1 MRLTGKEKVSLYA
14 EQNEKSNFIA
24 SELELKQ
31 LINGFLLD
39 RLCQQLIRNKDNGK
53 IVTEYLSINDMKILK
68 GTKVSLKFQVSL
80 KKNEP
85 FFKKV
90 KYSTM
95 YDKADISEFY
105 NYVIE
110 LFEIYAYE
118 LDTVIDNIKIELKEL
133 KILNE
138 KE

>member
-1 MRLTGKEKVSLYA
+1 MSLYA
-14 EQNEKSNFIA
+14 EQDGKNNFIA

-31 LINGFLLD
+31 LINVFILD

-110 LFEIYAYE
+110 LFEFYAYE

>member
-14 EQNEKSNFIA
+14 EQNKKSNFIA

-31 LINGFLLD
+31 LINGFILD

-110 LFEIYAYE
+110 LFEFYAYE

>member
-31 LINGFLLD
+31 LINGFILD

-110 LFEIYAYE
+110 LFEFYAYE
-118 LDTVIDNIKIELKEL
+118 LDTVIDNIEIELKEL

>member
-1 MRLTGKEKVSLYA
+1 MRLTGKEKVRLYA
-14 EQNEKSNFIA
+14 EQDGKNNFIA

-31 LINGFLLD
+31 LINGFILD

-110 LFEIYAYE
+110 LFEFYAYE

>member
-31 LINGFLLD
+31 LINGFIFD

-110 LFEIYAYE
+110 LFEFYAYE

>member
-31 LINGFLLD
+31 LINGFILD

-68 GTKVSLKFQVSL
+68 GTKVSLKYQVSL

-110 LFEIYAYE
+110 LFEFYAYE

>member
-31 LINGFLLD
+31 LINGFILD

-90 KYSTM
+90 KYSNM

-110 LFEIYAYE
+110 LFEFYAYE

>member
-14 EQNEKSNFIA
+14 EQDGKNNFIA

-31 LINGFLLD
+31 LINVFILD

-53 IVTEYLSINDMKILK
+53 IVTEYLSINNMKILK

-110 LFEIYAYE
+110 LFEFYAYE

>member
-31 LINGFLLD
+31 LINGFILD
-39 RLCQQLIRNKDNGK
+39 KLCQQLIRNKDNGK
-53 IVTEYLSINDMKILK
+53 IVTDYLSINDMKILK

-110 LFEIYAYE
+110 LFEFYAYE

>member
-31 LINGFLLD
+31 LINGFILD

-68 GTKVSLKFQVSL
+68 GTKVSLRFQVSL

-110 LFEIYAYE
+110 LFEFYAYE

>member
-1 MRLTGKEKVSLYA
+1 MRLTGKEKGSLYA

-31 LINGFLLD
+31 LINGFILD
-39 RLCQQLIRNKDNGK
+39 KLCQQLIRNKDNGK

-110 LFEIYAYE
+110 LFEFYAYE

>member
-31 LINGFLLD
+31 LINVFILD

-110 LFEIYAYE
+110 LFEFYAYE

>member
-14 EQNEKSNFIA
+14 EQDGKNNFIA

-31 LINGFLLD
+31 LINVFILD

-105 NYVIE
+105 NYIIE
-110 LFEIYAYE
+110 LFEFYAYE

>member
-31 LINGFLLD
+31 LINGFILD
-39 RLCQQLIRNKDNGK
+39 KLCQQLIRNKDNGK

-85 FFKKV
+85 FLKKV

-110 LFEIYAYE
+110 LFEFYAYE

>member
-31 LINGFLLD
+31 LINGFILD
-39 RLCQQLIRNKDNGK
+39 KLCQQLIRNKDNGK

-90 KYSTM
+90 KYSTS
-95 YDKADISEFY
+95 YDKADISAFY

-110 LFEIYAYE
+110 LFEFYAYE
-118 LDTVIDNIKIELKEL
+118 LDTVIDNIEIELKEL

>member
-31 LINGFLLD
+31 LINGFILD
-39 RLCQQLIRNKDNGK
+39 KLCQQLIRNKDNGK
-53 IVTEYLSINDMKILK
+53 IVTEYFSINDMKILK

-110 LFEIYAYE
+110 LFEFYAYE

>member
-14 EQNEKSNFIA
+14 EQDGKNNFIA

-31 LINGFLLD
+31 LINGFILD

-95 YDKADISEFY
+95 YYKAYISEFY

-110 LFEIYAYE
+110 LFEFYAYE

>member
-31 LINGFLLD
+31 LINGFILD
-39 RLCQQLIRNKDNGK
+39 RLCHQLIRNKDNGK

-110 LFEIYAYE
+110 LFEFYAYE

>member
-31 LINGFLLD
+31 LINGFILD
-39 RLCQQLIRNKDNGK
+39 KLCQQLIRNKDNGK

-80 KKNEP
+80 KKHEP

-110 LFEIYAYE
+110 LFEFYAYE

>member
-1 MRLTGKEKVSLYA
+1 
-14 EQNEKSNFIA
+14 
-24 SELELKQ
+24 
-31 LINGFLLD
+31 
-39 RLCQQLIRNKDNGK
+39 
-53 IVTEYLSINDMKILK
+53 
-68 GTKVSLKFQVSL
+68 
-80 KKNEP
+80 
-85 FFKKV
+85 
-90 KYSTM
+90 M

-110 LFEIYAYE
+110 LFEFYAYE

>member
-14 EQNEKSNFIA
+14 EQNKKSNFIA

-31 LINGFLLD
+31 LINGFILD

-90 KYSTM
+90 KYSTS

-110 LFEIYAYE
+110 LFEFYAYE

>member
-31 LINGFLLD
+31 LINGFILD

-53 IVTEYLSINDMKILK
+53 IVTDYLSINDMKILK

-110 LFEIYAYE
+110 LFEFYAYE

>member
-31 LINGFLLD
+31 LINGFILD

-110 LFEIYAYE
+110 LFEFYAYE

>member
-14 EQNEKSNFIA
+14 EQDGKNNFIA

-31 LINGFLLD
+31 LINVFILD

-90 KYSTM
+90 EYSTM

-110 LFEIYAYE
+110 LFEFYAYE

>member
-31 LINGFLLD
+31 LINGFILD

-68 GTKVSLKFQVSL
+68 GTKVSLKFHVSL
-80 KKNEP
+80 KKNET

-90 KYSTM
+90 KYSNM

-110 LFEIYAYE
+110 LFEFYAYE

>member
-31 LINGFLLD
+31 LINGFILD

-110 LFEIYAYE
+110 LFEFYAYE

-133 KILNE
+133 KFLNE

>member
-1 MRLTGKEKVSLYA
+1 MRLTGKEKASLYA

-31 LINGFLLD
+31 LINGFMLD

-110 LFEIYAYE
+110 LFEFYAYE

>member
-31 LINGFLLD
+31 LINGFILD
-39 RLCQQLIRNKDNGK
+39 KLCQQLIRNKDNGK

-90 KYSTM
+90 KYSSM

-110 LFEIYAYE
+110 LFEFYAYE

>member
-31 LINGFLLD
+31 LINGFILD

-110 LFEIYAYE
+110 LFEFYAY
-118 LDTVIDNIKIELKEL
+118 
-133 KILNE
+133 
-138 KE
+138 

>member
-31 LINGFLLD
+31 LINGFILD

-53 IVTEYLSINDMKILK
+53 IVTEYLSINDMKI
-68 GTKVSLKFQVSL
+68 SLKFQVSL

-110 LFEIYAYE
+110 LFEFYAYE

>member
-14 EQNEKSNFIA
+14 EQDGKNNFIA

-31 LINGFLLD
+31 LINVFILD

-110 LFEIYAYE
+110 LFEFYAYE

>member
-31 LINGFLLD
+31 LINGFILD

-110 LFEIYAYE
+110 LFEFYADE

>member
-31 LINGFLLD
+31 LINGFILD
-39 RLCQQLIRNKDNGK
+39 KLCQQLIRNKDNGK

-68 GTKVSLKFQVSL
+68 GTIVSLKFQVSL

-110 LFEIYAYE
+110 LFEFYAYE

>member
-1 MRLTGKEKVSLYA
+1 MRLTGKEKGSLYA

-31 LINGFLLD
+31 LINGFILD

-80 KKNEP
+80 KENKP

-90 KYSTM
+90 KYSTS

-110 LFEIYAYE
+110 LFEFYAYE
-118 LDTVIDNIKIELKEL
+118 LDTVIDNIEIELKEL

>member
-31 LINGFLLD
+31 LINGFILD
-39 RLCQQLIRNKDNGK
+39 RLCQQLVRNKDNGK

-110 LFEIYAYE
+110 LFEFYAYE

>member
-14 EQNEKSNFIA
+14 EQDGKNNFIA

-31 LINGFLLD
+31 LINVFILD

-110 LFEIYAYE
+110 LFEFYAYE
-118 LDTVIDNIKIELKEL
+118 LDTDIDNIKIELKEL

>member
-14 EQNEKSNFIA
+14 EQNKKSNFIA

-31 LINGFLLD
+31 LINGFILD

-53 IVTEYLSINDMKILK
+53 IVTEYLSINDMKILN

-80 KKNEP
+80 KKNKP
-85 FFKKV
+85 FLKKV
-90 KYSTM
+90 KYSTS

-110 LFEIYAYE
+110 LFEFYAYE
-118 LDTVIDNIKIELKEL
+118 LDTVIDNIEIELKEL

>member
-31 LINGFLLD
+31 LINGFILD
-39 RLCQQLIRNKDNGK
+39 KLCQQLIRNKDNGK

-110 LFEIYAYE
+110 LFEFYTYE

>member
-14 EQNEKSNFIA
+14 EQDGKNNFVA

-31 LINGFLLD
+31 LINVFILD

-110 LFEIYAYE
+110 LFEFYAYE